1 MKRSSMNWQRLRA
14 MTEKEIEAA
23 AAADRDNPP
32 LSVRELSNFTVV
44 WPGPKKAVSIR
55 LDEDVIAWF
64 KAQGPGYQS
73 RINAV
78 LKHFV
83 AAQKAVGGRQKT
95 ESRGRRRN

>member
-1 MKRSSMNWQRLRA
+1 MKRGATNWQRLHA
-14 MTEKEIEAA
+14 MTEKEIEAG
-23 AAADRDNPP
+23 AAADRDNQP
-32 LSVRELSNFTVV
+32 LSARELRNFTVV

-83 AAQKAVGGRQKT
+83 AAQKQLGGERT
-95 ESRGRRRN
+95 ETRGRRRG